1 MSELLLFDY
10 WRSSAAYRVRIAL
23 NLKDVRYES
32 RAINLLPGQDEQ
44 LSAEYLL
51 LNPQGR
57 VPMISTARGDVVQSM
72 AMLEWLDETH
82 PEPPLLPADPWARAE
97 ARAFAFTIACDVH
110 PLNNLS
116 HPSGRFCSPVG
127 GMTRRALHEWGQF
140 WVRRGCEV
148 LEAQLADRP
157 AHRYA
162 FGDRPSLADICLV
175 PQLYNARRME
185 LDLSGFPNLT
195 RIDQAARAHPAFAA
209 AAPERQPDAPKLA
222 AKGSV

>member
-32 RAINLLPGQDEQ
+32 QAVNLLPGQDEQ

-57 VPMISTARGDVVQSM
+57 VPMISTARGEVVQSM
-72 AMLEWLDETH
+72 AILEWLDEVY
-82 PEPPLLPADPWARAE
+82 PDPPLLPADPWERAE
-97 ARAFAFTIACDVH
+97 VRAFAMTIACDVH

-116 HPSGRFCSPVG
+116 TQRQI
-127 GMTRRALHEWGQF
+127 RAQWGDDAAALREWGQF

-148 LEAQLADRP
+148 LEARLADRP

-195 RIDQAARAHPAFAA
+195 RIDAAACAHPAFAA
-209 AAPERQPDAPKLA
+209 AAPDRQPDAPKTV
-222 AKGSV
+222 AKGAL

>member
-10 WRSSAAYRVRIAL
+10 WRSSAAYRVRIAM
-23 NLKDVRYES
+23 NLKRLAYES

-57 VPMISTARGDVVQSM
+57 VPMLSTAQGELIQSM
-72 AMLEWLDETH
+72 AILEWLDETY
-82 PEPPLLPADPWARAE
+82 PEPPLLPADTWQRAKV
-97 ARAFAFTIACDVH
+97 RAFAMTIACDVH

-116 HPSGRFCSPVG
+116 TQRQIRTQWGDDSA
-127 GMTRRALHEWGQF
+127 ALREWGEH

-148 LEAQLADRP
+148 LETQLASRP
-157 AHRYA
+157 ARRYA
-162 FGDRPSLADICLV
+162 FGDRPTLADICLV

-185 LDLSGFPNLT
+185 LDLSGFPHLT
-195 RIDQAARAHPAFAA
+195 RIDETARAHPAFAA
-209 AAPERQPDAPKLA
+209 AAPDRQPDAPKLQS
-222 AKGSV
+222 KVSE

>member
-32 RAINLLPGQDEQ
+32 RAVNILPGRDEQ

-57 VPMISTARGDVVQSM
+57 VPMISTARGEVVQSI
-72 AMLEWLDETH
+72 AILEWLEETY
-82 PEPPLLPADPWARAE
+82 PDPPLLPADPWERAE
-97 ARAFAFTIACDVH
+97 VRAFAMTIACDVH

-116 HPSGRFCSPVG
+116 T
-127 GMTRRALHEWGQF
+127 TRQIRSLWGDDQAALHEWGQF

-157 AHRYA
+157 ARRYA

-175 PQLYNARRME
+175 PQLYNAWRME
-185 LDLSGFPNLT
+185 LDLSGFPHLT
-195 RIDQAARAHPAFAA
+195 RIDEAARAHPAFAA
-209 AAPERQPDAPKLA
+209 AAPDRQPDALKVA
-222 AKGSV
+222 EGAR

>member
-32 RAINLLPGQDEQ
+32 RTVNILPGRDEQ

-57 VPMISTARGDVVQSM
+57 VPMISTACGEVVQSM
-72 AMLEWLDETH
+72 AILEWLEETH
-82 PEPPLLPADPWARAE
+82 PDPPLLPADPWERAE
-97 ARAFAFTIACDVH
+97 VRAFAMTIACDVH

-116 HPSGRFCSPVG
+116 
-127 GMTRRALHEWGQF
+127 TQRRIRGQWGDDAEALREWGQF

-162 FGDRPSLADICLV
+162 FGDKPSLADICLV

-195 RIDQAARAHPAFAA
+195 RIDAAAGAHPAFAA
-209 AAPERQPDAPKLA
+209 AAPDRQPDAP
-222 AKGSV
+222 SVVQGVP

>member
-1 MSELLLFDY
+1 MSDLVLFDY

-23 NLKDVRYES
+23 NLKGVAHES
-32 RAINLLPGQDEQ
+32 RAINIMPGQDQQ
-44 LSAEYLL
+44 LSTEYLL

-72 AMLEWLDETH
+72 AILEWLDETY
-82 PEPPLLPADPWARAE
+82 PEPPLLPADPWERAE

-116 HPSGRFCSPVG
+116 TQRQI
-127 GMTRRALHEWGQF
+127 RAQWGADPEALREWGEF

-157 AHRYA
+157 QRRYA
-162 FGDRPSLADICLV
+162 FGEKPSLADICLI

-185 LDLSGFPNLT
+185 LDLSGFPNLM
-195 RIDQAARAHPAFAA
+195 RIDEAARAHPAFAA
-209 AAPERQPDAPKLA
+209 AAPERQPDAPKVTQGA
-222 AKGSV
+222 

>member
-57 VPMISTARGDVVQSM
+57 VPMISTAQGEVVQSM
-72 AMLEWLDETH
+72 AILEWLDETY
-82 PEPPLLPADPWARAE
+82 PAPPLLPADPWQRAE
-97 ARAFAFTIACDVH
+97 VRAFAMTVACDVH

-116 HPSGRFCSPVG
+116 TQRQIRAQWGDDAA
-127 GMTRRALHEWGQF
+127 ALHEWGQF

-185 LDLSGFPNLT
+185 LDLSGFPHLT
-195 RIDQAARAHPAFAA
+195 RVDQAARAHPAFAA

>member
-1 MSELLLFDY
+1 MSEILLFDY

-32 RAINLLPGQDEQ
+32 RAINLLPGEDQQ

-57 VPMISTARGDVVQSM
+57 VPMISTTHGEMVQSM
-72 AMLEWLDETH
+72 AILEWLDETY
-82 PEPPLLPADPWARAE
+82 PDPPLLPADPWARAE
-97 ARAFAFTIACDVH
+97 ARAFALTIACDVH

-116 HPSGRFCSPVG
+116 TQRQI
-127 GMTRRALHEWGQF
+127 RAQWGEDPAALSEWGQF

-148 LEAQLADRP
+148 LEAQLASRP
-157 AHRYA
+157 QSRYA

-185 LDLSGFPNLT
+185 LDLSGFHHLT
-195 RIDQAARAHPAFAA
+195 RIDEAARAHPAFAA
-209 AAPERQPDAPKLA
+209 AAPERQPDAPRPLENA
-222 AKGSV
+222 Q